1 MKGLLLKDFRFI
13 MQQSKMFLIL
23 VFMVAWFMIFQ
34 GADSAPFVITYT
46 AMMGSIFVLNTI
58 SYDEFE
64 HSTTFLMTLPIERR
78 DYVKEKYVF
87 GIVGILTLW
96 GISTAVYLLIG
107 FGMFQEILITA
118 LASLAMI
125 VASEMVMIPVQLE
138 YGGDKGRMVIV
149 VLVFAV
155 MLMFFITKSVASQLP
170 GEGVETLILRL
181 EAVISSVNPW
191 GVGVLAAACLVAEFY
206 ISYRISIRM
215 IEKKEY

>member
-1 MKGLLLKDFRFI
+1 MKGLLLKDLRFI

-23 VFMVAWFMIFQ
+23 IFMVAWFMIFQ

-46 AMMGSIFVLNTI
+46 AMMGSFFVLNTI

-87 GIVGILTLW
+87 GILGIFTLW

-107 FGMFQEILITA
+107 FGMFQEIMITA
-118 LASLAMI
+118 LAGLVII
-125 VASEMVMIPVQLE
+125 VASEMVMIPVQLK
-138 YGGDKGRMVIV
+138 YGGDKGRIVIV
-149 VLVFAV
+149 VLVFLV
-155 MLMFFITKSVASQLP
+155 MMMFFIVKSVAGRIL
-170 GEGVETLILRL
+170 GEGVETLILGL
-181 EAVISSVNPW
+181 EAMISTVNPW
-191 GVGVLAAACLVAEFY
+191 AIGVVAATCLAVESY
-206 ISYRISIRM
+206 ISYRISVRM